1 VKVLPA
7 IVSVPLRGVVAV
19 FAATLNVTEPL
30 PDPLEPAVTVIQLA
44 LLVAVHPHPAVAA
57 TLALPV
63 LPPAGTAWL
72 SGVTVGVAQLGV
84 KENVLETA
92 LRVEPPGPLA
102 PTRDSYT
109 TSGTSGVL
117 RRATK
122 SRRIRPSGSGDGIPR
137 STVWTMLVS
146 PAR

>member
-19 FAATLNVTEPL
+19 FAATLNATDPL

-63 LPPAGTAWL
+63 PPPAGTAWL
-72 SGVTVGVAQLGV
+72 SGVTAGVAQPGV
-84 KENVLETA
+84 KENVLDTA

-102 PTRDSYT
+102 PTRAS
-109 TSGTSGVL
+109 
-117 RRATK
+117 
-122 SRRIRPSGSGDGIPR
+122 
-137 STVWTMLVS
+137 
-146 PAR
+146 